1 MNDQT
6 ASSTIPLISEELRV
20 EKRSVPNGKV
30 RVKTVVD
37 TFAEVVQETLKTERV
52 ETTRVEIGKEIDTI
66 PSVRTNGDTTVI
78 PVVEEVLVVEKRL
91 ILKNEIHVRRV
102 ISDDQVEVPVTLRKQ
117 RAVVKRDD
125 ENHD

>member
-91 ILKNEIHVRRV
+91 ILKEEIHVRRV

>member
-20 EKRSVPNGKV
+20 EKRTVPTGKV

-37 TFAEVVQETLKTERV
+37 AFAEVLQETLKTERV
-52 ETTRVEIGKEIDTI
+52 ETTREEIGKEIDTI
-66 PSVRTNGDTTVI
+66 PSVRTNGDTTII

-91 ILKNEIHVRRV
+91 ILKEEIHVRRV

-117 RAVVKRDD
+117 RAVVERDD